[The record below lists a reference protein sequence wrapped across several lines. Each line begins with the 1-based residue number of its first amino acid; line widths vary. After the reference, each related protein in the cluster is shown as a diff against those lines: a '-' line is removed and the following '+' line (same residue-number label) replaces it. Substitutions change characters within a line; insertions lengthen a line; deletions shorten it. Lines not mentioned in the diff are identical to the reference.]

1 MKYRYKFTP
10 DDFERAFKFGID
22 MYLSKGSHT
31 GRTSGEP
38 RGLGAVLDAFTRGK
52 LVEIGVVRMLEEAC
66 HDRRFVLDFDMKSI
80 SEVAEEPDITDVEED
95 GLKREPNF
103 FIEIKNTSTGDRWI
117 GLTEEQLATM
127 KRGSEGR
134 DIYIIYSSLHSCS
147 LSDSPSSSDFVGMY
161 MKHLS
166 DLPIFEGF
174 AELNAEARLEFI
186 LSADSL
192 LDYGIS
198 FPKGDLLY
206 ETDLF
211 PVVRRIRRNDGSLLA
226 GIEEEGSVEAVSEK
240 TLILRGRNNVPDE
253 KYGSVDVMGSFTT
266 YIKRNPKSFRHYIEC
281 HTDTEIKSNIFGNF
295 SLQKGHVYDFSMV
308 TVGRD
313 PVLKRNNLWVS
324 KRRIYQLIESRM
336 LPEPGVELERVANN
350 A

>member
-1 MKYRYKFTP
+1 MRYRFTP
-10 DDFERAFKFGID
+10 ADFERAFKFGID

-66 HDRRFVLDFDMKSI
+66 IDRRFILDFDMKSI
-80 SEVAEEPDITDVEED
+80 SEVAEEPDITDVVVS
-95 GLKREPNF
+95 GSKREPKF
-103 FIEIKNTSTGDRWI
+103 FIEIKNTSIGDRWI
-117 GLTEEQLATM
+117 GLTDEQLATM
-127 KRGSEGR
+127 KKGAGERH
-134 DIYIIYSSLHSCS
+134 IYIIYASLHSCP
-147 LSDSPSSSDFVGMY
+147 LTGCPHSSDFVGMY
-161 MKHLS
+161 LRHLS

-192 LDYGIS
+192 HDYGIS

-206 ETDLF
+206 ETSLF
-211 PVVRRIRRNDGSLLA
+211 AEVKKIRKKDGSLLA
-226 GIEEEGSVEAVSEK
+226 RIEKEEHIETVQMK
-240 TLILRGRNNVPDE
+240 KMILRRTLDNLPDS
-253 KYGSVDVMGSFTT
+253 KYGTVGVKGIFTT
-266 YIKRNPKSFRHYIEC
+266 YTKHNLNSFRHYIEC
-281 HTDTEIKSNIFGNF
+281 HADTEIESDIFGKF
-295 SLQKGHVYDFSMV
+295 SLQKGHVYDFSLA

-324 KRRIYQLIESRM
+324 KRRIYQLINSGM
-336 LPEPGVELERVANN
+336 LPEPEDSLKQIAID